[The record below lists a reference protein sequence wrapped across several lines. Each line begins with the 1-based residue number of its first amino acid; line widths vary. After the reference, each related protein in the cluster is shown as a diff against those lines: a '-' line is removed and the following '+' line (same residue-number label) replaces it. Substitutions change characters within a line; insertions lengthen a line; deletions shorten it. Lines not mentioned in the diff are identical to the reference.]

1 MSLLDKIQAEM
12 TAAMKARDQARLGAL
27 RMIKTALKKYQVD
40 HGGKLDEAAGMK
52 VLQSLV
58 KQRKESIEMYR
69 KAGREEQAAQEE
81 AELKIVESFLPA
93 PATAE
98 EMEAAVE
105 AAIQE
110 TGASTM
116 KDMGRVMK
124 AAREKLS
131 GKTVDGKTLSEKVK
145 TRLSK

>member
-1 MSLLDKIQAEM
+1 M

-40 HGGKLDEAAGMK
+40 HGGKLDEAAEMK

-93 PATAE
+93 PATDE

-131 GKTVDGKTLSEKVK
+131 GRTVDGKTLSDKVK
-145 TRLSK
+145 ARLSK

>member
-40 HGGKLDEAAGMK
+40 HGGKLDEAAEMK

-69 KAGREEQAAQEE
+69 KGGREEQAAQEE

-93 PATAE
+93 PATGE

-116 KDMGRVMK
+116 RDMGRVMK

-131 GKTVDGKTLSEKVK
+131 GKTVDGKTLSDKVK
-145 TRLSK
+145 ARLSQ